1 MTQDEQSAVMEMT
14 DKQFRQHALEILQRT
29 LGAGGFARFL
39 RVYRPGGG
47 DYTRDRHK
55 WQQGITV
62 QQIVED
68 IKKRR
73 EKTA

>member
-1 MTQDEQSAVMEMT
+1 MTQDEQGAVAEMT
-14 DKQFRQHALEILQRT
+14 DDQFREHASEILQRT
-29 LGAGGFARFL
+29 LGAGGLARFL
-39 RVYRPGGG
+39 RVYRPGTG

-73 EKTA
+73 EQSA